1 MSNINNT
8 LEIIK
13 QQNVLGRNFKV
24 YGTPENPLFL
34 AKDVAE
40 WIDYSQIKPGV
51 YKVSQMV
58 EIVDKDEKLITT
70 MQLPGDIQKR
80 QHTFLTEDGLYE
92 VLMQSRKPIA
102 KAFKKE
108 VKKILKEIRL
118 TGGYIHTEADDDD
131 DTVIAKALI
140 MAQRKIELR
149 NNQIKEQQKIIEEQ
163 APKVEYFNKV
173 LDSSKLITITEIA
186 NDLGISARKLNK
198 FLETEGIQNKQYKQ
212 WKISQEFLYLIEEN
226 YADYEIY
233 LRSFGRKNQQ
243 LKWTEKGRNFIVDLV
258 RSKLLDNVAG

>member
-1 MSNINNT
+1 MSNNT

-40 WIDYSQIKPGV
+40 WIDNKN
-51 YKVSQMV
+51 VSQMLNA
-58 EIVDKDEKLITT
+58 VDEEEKGIYNIYTLGGN
-70 MQLPGDIQKR
+70 QNSW
-80 QHTFLTEDGLYE
+80 FLTEDGLYE

-186 NDLGISARKLNK
+186 NDLGISARELNK

-212 WKISQEFLYLIEEN
+212 WKISQEFLWLIEEN

-233 LRSFGRKNQQ
+233 SRNFGKKNQQ

-258 RSKLLDNVAG
+258 GSKLLYS

>member
-1 MSNINNT
+1 MSNNT

-13 QQNVLGRNFKV
+13 QQNVLGRDFKV

-40 WIDYSQIKPGV
+40 WIEHTDVSMMLK
-51 YKVSQMV
+51 KVD
-58 EIVDKDEKLITT
+58 EDEKVTNIVCTLGGN
-70 MQLPGDIQKR
+70 QR
-80 QHTFLTEDGLYE
+80 AWFLTEDGLYE

-140 MAQRKIELR
+140 IAQRKIELR

-186 NDLGISARKLNK
+186 NDLGISARELNK

-212 WKISQEFLYLIEEN
+212 WKISQEFLWLIEEN

-233 LRSFGRKNQQ
+233 SRNFGKKNQQ

-258 RSKLLDNVAG
+258 GSKLLAGTK

>member
-1 MSNINNT
+1 MSNNNINNT
-8 LEIIK
+8 LEIIRE
-13 QQNVLGRNFKV
+13 QEVLGKDFKV
-24 YGTPENPLFL
+24 YGTKENPLFL

-40 WIDYSQIKPGV
+40 WIDNSNVTMMLK
-51 YKVSQMV
+51 S
-58 EIVDKDEKLITT
+58 VDEEEVTKQSLGGQQGICN
-70 MQLPGDIQKR
+70 
-80 QHTFLTEDGLYE
+80 FLTEDGLYE

-108 VKKILKEIRL
+108 VKKILKEIRQ
-118 TGGYIHTEADDDD
+118 TGGYIHTEPDDDD

-149 NNQIKEQQKIIEEQ
+149 NKQIKEQQKIIEEQ

-186 NDLGISARKLNK
+186 NDLGISARELNK

-212 WKISQEFLYLIEEN
+212 WKISQEFLWLIEEN

-233 LRSFGRKNQQ
+233 SRNFGKKNQQ

-258 RSKLLDNVAG
+258 GSKLMAGTK

>member
-1 MSNINNT
+1 MSNNT

-13 QQNVLGRNFKV
+13 QQNVLGRDFKV

-40 WIDYSQIKPGV
+40 WIEHTDVSMMLK
-51 YKVSQMV
+51 KVD
-58 EIVDKDEKLITT
+58 EDEKGTNIVCTLGGN
-70 MQLPGDIQKR
+70 QR
-80 QHTFLTEDGLYE
+80 AWFLTEDGLYE

-140 MAQRKIELR
+140 IAQRKIELR

-186 NDLGISARKLNK
+186 NDLGISARELNK

-212 WKISQEFLYLIEEN
+212 WKISQEFLWLIEEN

-233 LRSFGRKNQQ
+233 SRNFGKKNQQ

-258 RSKLLDNVAG
+258 GSKLLAGTK

>member
-13 QQNVLGRNFKV
+13 QQNVLGRDFKV

-40 WIDYSQIKPGV
+40 WIDYDVKNTYRLLNQ
-51 YKVSQMV
+51 V
-58 EIVDKDEKLITT
+58 EEEEKSL
-70 MQLPGDIQKR
+70 QRL
-80 QHTFLTEDGLYE
+80 HTLGGTQEMWFLTEDGLYE

-149 NNQIKEQQKIIEEQ
+149 NKQIKEQQKIIEEQ

-186 NDLGISARKLNK
+186 NDLGISARELNK

-212 WKISQEFLYLIEEN
+212 WKISQEFLWLIEEN

-243 LKWTEKGRNFIVDLV
+243 LKWTEKGRNFIVNLV